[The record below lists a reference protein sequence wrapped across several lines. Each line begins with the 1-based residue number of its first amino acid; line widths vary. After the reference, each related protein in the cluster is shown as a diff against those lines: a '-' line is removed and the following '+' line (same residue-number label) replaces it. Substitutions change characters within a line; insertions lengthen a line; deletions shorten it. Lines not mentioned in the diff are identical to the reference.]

1 MKQFFK
7 NIFHYIKIFFS
18 ISWRRDLWIAG
29 CAYIVSVII
38 PIGFSF
44 FSEKFAKLSSTI
56 LSRIFVILSVY
67 IFVKVVIWLIYIILK
82 GFVQIIKKVVD
93 FFWNKNSK
101 PNKKTTT
108 KKITKPVK
116 KQQTKDIKSN
126 KVAHKRK

>member
-7 NIFHYIKIFFS
+7 NIFHYIKVFFS

-38 PIGFSF
+38 PIGLSF

-93 FFWNKNSK
+93 FCWNKNSK

-116 KQQTKDIKSN
+116 KQKTKDIKSN